1 MPIEFITGGVMR
13 SRGFTLIE
21 LLVVM
26 TIGAI
31 LVAAAIP
38 SMQWFIATT
47 RASNGANSLVAAFE
61 LARSEA
67 IRRGT
72 IVSVCRTLDPN
83 AAPAAL
89 ACSNAAG
96 GGFAAGDW
104 GSGWVTFE
112 KRSVGVPAAG
122 TFDDAGGDIVLSRQQ
137 PSGAANPRL
146 VAQGNL
152 AGPAVAYNRFGMAAS
167 STGTF
172 AIDYRDPGVGA
183 LSGAARCVFVSVA
196 TGRVRTARPTASVC
210 V

>member
-1 MPIEFITGGVMR
+1 MR
-13 SRGFTLIE
+13 SHGFTLVE

-38 SMQWFIATT
+38 SMQWLISTT
-47 RASNGANSLVAAFE
+47 RTSNGTNSLVASFE

-72 IVSVCRTLDPN
+72 IVSVCRTLNPN

-96 GGFAAGDW
+96 AGFAAGDW

-112 KRSVGVPAAG
+112 KRSAGVPAAG
-122 TFDDAGGDIVLSRQQ
+122 TFDDAGGDVVLQRQQ
-137 PSGAANPRL
+137 PVGAGSPRLLAQSNMAGAAI
-146 VAQGNL
+146 
-152 AGPAVAYNRFGMAAS
+152 AYNRFGMAELP
-167 STGTF
+167 TGTF
-172 AIDYRDPGVGA
+172 AVDYRDPA
-183 LSGAARCVFVSVA
+183 SATLTGAARCVFVSVA
-196 TGRVRTARPTASVC
+196 TGRVRVARPTAGVC
-210 V
+210 

>member
-1 MPIEFITGGVMR
+1 MR
-13 SRGFTLIE
+13 SRGFTLVE

-38 SMQWFIATT
+38 SMQWLITTT
-47 RASNGANSLVAAFE
+47 RTSNGTNSLVSSFE

-104 GSGWVTFE
+104 GSGWISFE
-112 KRSVGVPAAG
+112 KRSVGTPAAG
-122 TFDDAGGDIVLSRQQ
+122 TFDDAGGDVVLQRQQ
-137 PSGAANPRL
+137 PVGAGNPRL
-146 VAQGNL
+146 VAQSNL
-152 AGPAVAYNRFGMAAS
+152 AGAAVAYNRFGMAAS
-167 STGTF
+167 NAGTF
-172 AIDYRDPGVGA
+172 AVDYRDQGSA
-183 LSGAARCVFVSVA
+183 TLTGAARCVFVSVA
-196 TGRVRTARPTASVC
+196 TGRVRVARPTAGVC
-210 V
+210 

>member
-1 MPIEFITGGVMR
+1 MR
-13 SRGFTLIE
+13 SRGFTLVE

-38 SMQWFIATT
+38 SMQWLITTT
-47 RASNGANSLVAAFE
+47 RTSNGTNSLVASFE

-112 KRSVGVPAAG
+112 KRSAGVPAAG
-122 TFDDAGGDIVLSRQQ
+122 TFDDAGGDVVLQRQQ
-137 PSGAANPRL
+137 PVGAGSPRL
-146 VAQGNL
+146 IAASNL
-152 AGPAVAYNRFGMAAS
+152 AGAAVAYNRFGMAAS
-167 STGTF
+167 NTGTF
-172 AIDYRDPGVGA
+172 AVDYRDPA
-183 LSGAARCVFVSVA
+183 SATLTGAARCVFVSVA
-196 TGRVRTARPTASVC
+196 TGRVRVARPTAGVC
-210 V
+210 

>member
-1 MPIEFITGGVMR
+1 MR
-13 SRGFTLIE
+13 SHGFTLVE

-38 SMQWFIATT
+38 SMQWLISTT
-47 RASNGANSLVAAFE
+47 RTSNGTNSLVASFE

-72 IVSVCRTLDPN
+72 IVSVCRTLNPN

-96 GGFAAGDW
+96 AGFAAGDW

-122 TFDDAGGDIVLSRQQ
+122 TFDDAGGDVVLQRQQ
-137 PSGAANPRL
+137 PVGAGSPRLLAQSNMAGAAI
-146 VAQGNL
+146 
-152 AGPAVAYNRFGMAAS
+152 AYNRFGMAELP
-167 STGTF
+167 TGTF
-172 AIDYRDPGVGA
+172 AVDYRDPASGT
-183 LSGAARCVFVSVA
+183 LTGAARCVFVSVA
-196 TGRVRTARPTASVC
+196 TGRVRVARPTAGVC
-210 V
+210 

>member
-1 MPIEFITGGVMR
+1 MR
-13 SRGFTLIE
+13 SRGFTLVE

-38 SMQWFIATT
+38 SMQWLITTT
-47 RASNGANSLVAAFE
+47 RTSNGTNSLVSSFE

-104 GSGWVTFE
+104 GSGWVSFE

-122 TFDDAGGDIVLSRQQ
+122 TFDDAGGDVVLQRQQ
-137 PSGAANPRL
+137 PVGAGSPRL
-146 VAQGNL
+146 IAQSNMGG
-152 AGPAVAYNRFGMAAS
+152 AAVAYNRFGMAAS
-167 STGTF
+167 GTGTF
-172 AIDYRDPGVGA
+172 AVDYRDPA
-183 LSGAARCVFVSVA
+183 SATLTGAARCVFVSVA
-196 TGRVRTARPTASVC
+196 TGRVRTARPTAGVC
-210 V
+210 

>member
-1 MPIEFITGGVMR
+1 ML
-13 SRGFTLIE
+13 SRGFTLVE

-38 SMQWFIATT
+38 SMQWLITTT
-47 RASNGANSLVAAFE
+47 RTSNGTNSLVSSFE

-96 GGFAAGDW
+96 GGFAVGDW

-122 TFDDAGGDIVLSRQQ
+122 TFDDAGGDVVLQRQQ
-137 PSGAANPRL
+137 PVGAGNPRL
-146 VAQGNL
+146 IVQGNL
-152 AGPAVAYNRFGMAAS
+152 AGSAVAYNRFGMAAS
-167 STGTF
+167 NTGTF
-172 AIDYRDPGVGA
+172 AIDYRDPGSA
-183 LSGAARCVFVSVA
+183 TLTGAARCVFVSVA
-196 TGRVRTARPTASVC
+196 TGRVRTARPTAGVC
-210 V
+210 